1 VKLLSKQKLVEGL
14 PNKSKIKMTFN
25 ETCTLGKQHKEPFLV
40 DEVSCVIEVIKLV
53 HSNVWGPTR
62 VTSFNGSRYFIT
74 FTHDFSR
81 RTFVSFLQNKLG
93 VFHKILKVERLR

>member
-1 VKLLSKQKLVEGL
+1 
-14 PNKSKIKMTFN
+14 M
-25 ETCTLGKQHKEPFLV
+25 V

>member
-14 PNKSKIKMTFN
+14 PNKSKIKMTFY
-25 ETCTLGKQHKEPFLV
+25 ETCTLGKQHKEPFLM
-40 DEVSCVIEVIKLV
+40 DEVSCVIEVIRLV

-81 RTFVSFLQNKLG
+81 TFLRFLQNKLG
-93 VFHKILKVERLR
+93 VFHKILKVERLH